1 MRLQFLLKK
10 QVFLKVQNPC
20 RPGRI
25 RRKALSGSLLG
36 RIRATPRGWGALHT
50 SVEKFHT
57 RASTGRPGG
66 VLLPLPPGLS
76 PAAGRSPSTPASGPF
91 SGSREESFHPCVRAS
106 FGRLNRTTERS
117 LLPDGREGGRAKFFA
132 PASEVFLRRPG
143 GVLPPLRPGLF
154 RAPQQ
159 DNRTEPFTD
168 GREEP
173 FHPCFRA
180 SFGRLNRAT
189 VRSLLPDGR
198 EGGRRLSGTPFRCR
212 AEGAA
217 QSRRDDEAAK
227 VGNNPQK
234 I

>member
-36 RIRATPRGWGALHT
+36 RIRATPRGWGARHT

-66 VLLPLPPGLS
+66 AFPPLPP
-76 PAAGRSPSTPASGPF
+76 RSF
-91 SGSREESFHPCVRAS
+91 SGDREGSFHPCVRA
-106 FGRLNRTTERS
+106 FFRRLNRTT
-117 LLPDGREGGRAKFFA
+117 G
-132 PASEVFLRRPG
+132 
-143 GVLPPLRPGLF
+143 
-154 RAPQQ
+154 
-159 DNRTEPFTD
+159 
-168 GREEP
+168 
-173 FHPCFRA
+173 
-180 SFGRLNRAT
+180 
-189 VRSLLPDGR
+189 RSLLPDGR

-212 AEGAA
+212 AEGVA

>member
-36 RIRATPRGWGALHT
+36 RIRATPRGWGARHT
-50 SVEKFHT
+50 SVEKFHI
-57 RASTGRPGG
+57 RAPTGRPGG
-66 VLLPLPPGLS
+66 VLLPLPP
-76 PAAGRSPSTPASGPF
+76 RSF
-91 SGSREESFHPCVRAS
+91 SGGRAESFHPCVQA
-106 FGRLNRTTERS
+106 FFKRLNTT
-117 LLPDGREGGRAKFFA
+117 
-132 PASEVFLRRPG
+132 
-143 GVLPPLRPGLF
+143 
-154 RAPQQ
+154 
-159 DNRTEPFTD
+159 
-168 GREEP
+168 
-173 FHPCFRA
+173 
-180 SFGRLNRAT
+180 T

-217 QSRRDDEAAK
+217 QSRRDDEATK
-227 VGNNPQK
+227 VGNNPKK

>member
-20 RPGRI
+20 RPGHI

-36 RIRATPRGWGALHT
+36 RIRATPRGWGARHT

-57 RASTGRPGG
+57 RAPTGRPGG
-66 VLLPLPPGLS
+66 AFPPLPPGLS

-106 FGRLNRTTERS
+106 FGRLNRTTGRS
-117 LLPDGREGGRAKFFA
+117 ILPDGREGGRAELFA
-132 PASEVFLRRPG
+132 PASGPLSGASTGQPYGAFHRTAGRAAGRSLSTPASEVFLRRPG

-159 DNRTEPFTD
+159 DNRTEPFT
-168 GREEP
+168 GRP
-173 FHPCFRA
+173 
-180 SFGRLNRAT
+180 
-189 VRSLLPDGR
+189 
-198 EGGRRLSGTPFRCR
+198 GGRPEALRHPVPMPCGGGC
-212 AEGAA
+212 AEPARRR
-217 QSRRDDEAAK
+217 SRKGRK
-227 VGNNPQK
+227 
-234 I
+234 

>member
-36 RIRATPRGWGALHT
+36 RIRATPRGWGARHT

-57 RASTGRPGG
+57 CAPTGRPGG
-66 VLLPLPPGLS
+66 VLRPCLRGLS
-76 PAAGRSPSTPASGPF
+76 PATGRSPSTPASGPLSGASTGQPDGAFYRTAGRAAGRSSSPLPPRSF
-91 SGSREESFHPCVRAS
+91 SG
-106 FGRLNRTTERS
+106 
-117 LLPDGREGGRAKFFA
+117 
-132 PASEVFLRRPG
+132 
-143 GVLPPLRPGLF
+143 
-154 RAPQQ
+154 
-159 DNRTEPFTD
+159 
-168 GREEP
+168 
-173 FHPCFRA
+173 
-180 SFGRLNRAT
+180 
-189 VRSLLPDGR
+189 GR

>member
-106 FGRLNRTTERS
+106 FGRLNRTTGRS
-117 LLPDGREGGRAKFFA
+117 LLRTVGRSLSTPASAPLSGASTGQPYGAFYRTVGRAAGGSPA
-132 PASEVFLRRPG
+132 PRSDAVRRGLRRAG
-143 GVLPPLRPGLF
+143 
-154 RAPQQ
+154 ATTKPQ
-159 DNRTEPFTD
+159 R
-168 GREEP
+168 
-173 FHPCFRA
+173 
-180 SFGRLNRAT
+180 
-189 VRSLLPDGR
+189 
-198 EGGRRLSGTPFRCR
+198 
-212 AEGAA
+212 
-217 QSRRDDEAAK
+217 
-227 VGNNPQK
+227 
-234 I
+234 